1 MWEDGFGTFLVG
13 AVALKDSG
21 SSPLLRQGLCDGHS
35 CHTEKKVYLDL
46 LVFQPDVVDLA
57 SPMLPRGG
65 LEASIICHKAA
76 LRSSVLF

>member
-1 MWEDGFGTFLVG
+1 MV
-13 AVALKDSG
+13 
-21 SSPLLRQGLCDGHS
+21 
-35 CHTEKKVYLDL
+35 TEKEVYLDL
-46 LVFQPDVVDLA
+46 LVFQPYVVDLA